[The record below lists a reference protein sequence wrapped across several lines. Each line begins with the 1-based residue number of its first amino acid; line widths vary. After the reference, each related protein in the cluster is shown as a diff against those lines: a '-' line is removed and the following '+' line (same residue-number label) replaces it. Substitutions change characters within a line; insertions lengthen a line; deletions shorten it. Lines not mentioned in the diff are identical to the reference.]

1 LILKYSDETGCIQ
14 QRGNELTSGMV
25 SATDL
30 QVSMEESNKR
40 TVVRLQGRLS
50 IDSSPAFRDQLLSVL
65 LRASARAI
73 LVDLTDVAY
82 IDASGIATLVE
93 ALKIARNRRNN
104 LCLVGLQGRVLHL
117 FEVTGLLDLFGTNGS
132 RSASTALKV
141 S

>member
-1 LILKYSDETGCIQ
+1 MILKYSDETGCIQ

-30 QVSMEESNKR
+30 QVSMEESNER
-40 TVVRLQGRLS
+40 TVVRLRGRLS

>member
-1 LILKYSDETGCIQ
+1 MILKYSDETGCIQ

-30 QVSMEESNKR
+30 QVSMEESNER
-40 TVVRLQGRLS
+40 TVVRLRGRLS

-65 LRASARAI
+65 LRASARAV
-73 LVDLTDVAY
+73 LVDLADVAY

>member
-30 QVSMEESNKR
+30 QVSMEESNER
-40 TVVRLQGRLS
+40 TVVRLRGRLS

-65 LRASARAI
+65 LRASARAV

>member
-1 LILKYSDETGCIQ
+1 
-14 QRGNELTSGMV
+14 MV

-30 QVSMEESNKR
+30 QVSMEESNER
-40 TVVRLQGRLS
+40 TVVRLRGRLS

-65 LRASARAI
+65 LRASARAV

>member
-1 LILKYSDETGCIQ
+1 MTNGI
-14 QRGNELTSGMV
+14 V

-30 QVSMEESNKR
+30 QVTVDES
-40 TVVRLQGRLS
+40 TEGAVVRLRGRLS
-50 IDSSPAFRDQLLSVL
+50 IGSSPAFRDQLLAVLGRPSV
-65 LRASARAI
+65 RAVV
-73 LVDLTDVAY
+73 VDLTEVSY

-132 RSASTALKV
+132 RSASTVLKV
-141 S
+141 P